1 MFSICLDTQ
10 ALCSYT
16 WPDKKRVH
24 SAPGGRFF
32 SRRRCVPHR
41 YSVKMKQDPHHKERH
56 NQAESVIPGRH
67 QFIVYLRRCWSDA
80 TDAAVLLAVTIVAY
94 TAILYMCK
102 ILWNVYLS
110 THTGQMFIAYF
121 PKEAAGTSQ
130 FLQMDIITLS
140 IRITIYSFIIS
151 ITAGSICRLLYLA
164 RYIYEPFGFLGRTIA
179 CGLPLT
185 ALVASYVQPLYDF
198 PAWDTTFVVVLPPT
212 LSVYSRC
219 FNYAKQLLPEFGDV
233 KELIDMVQKK

>member
-1 MFSICLDTQ
+1 
-10 ALCSYT
+10 
-16 WPDKKRVH
+16 
-24 SAPGGRFF
+24 
-32 SRRRCVPHR
+32 
-41 YSVKMKQDPHHKERH
+41 MKQDPHQKEQH
-56 NQAESVIPGRH
+56 NQVESIIPGRH
-67 QFIVYLRRCWSDA
+67 QFIVYLRRFWSDA

-94 TAILYMCK
+94 MAILYICK

-110 THTGQMFIAYF
+110 THTGQMFVAYF
-121 PKEAAGTSQ
+121 PDEAASTSQ

-185 ALVASYVQPLYDF
+185 ALVASYVQPLYNF
-198 PAWDTTFVVVLPPT
+198 PAWDTTFLVVLLPT

-219 FNYAKQLLPEFGDV
+219 FNYAGQLLPEFGDV
-233 KELIDMVQKK
+233 KKLIARVQKK